1 MHRPSLHRAAT
12 VNMRI
17 STAPRSLFV
26 GYLTSIQALDRPLF
40 SVVKRNWPLYMYEAI
55 ELALFMI
62 SACAF
67 SLLLFDSSSPAF
79 RAFPSTVVRRIL
91 MAIAMGIT
99 AVLIIHSPMGKRSGA
114 HFNPVITLTYLRLGK
129 IGLCD
134 AVFYVAFQFIGGI
147 LGVAAAASA
156 FGKSLSK
163 PTIDYAITV
172 PGRYGIVA
180 AFFAELFMATVLM
193 AVVLLLSNTARLAI
207 YVSYSVGILIALY
220 TFFFAQISGFSIN
233 PARTTGSALFA
244 GVWTAGWLYFVAPL
258 LGMFSAA
265 EIYTRLSVNASVL
278 CAKLHPDPALPCPFF
293 CSFPG
298 HRHLRDP
305 HAFDAEPVVVKMPMG
320 SPSGDQL
327 GEHSRGEEFRR

>member
-1 MHRPSLHRAAT
+1 MHYSDLHRATT
-12 VNMRI
+12 VNMRTP
-17 STAPRSLFV
+17 TAPRSPLR
-26 GYLTSIQALDRPLF
+26 YITSVQALVKPLF
-40 SVVKRNWPLYMYEAI
+40 SVFKRNWPLYIYEAI

-67 SLLLFDSSSPAF
+67 TLVLFDPSSPAF
-79 RAFPSTVVRRIL
+79 RLFPNGFVRRIL
-91 MAIAMGIT
+91 MAIAMGFT

-134 AVFYVAFQFIGGI
+134 AAFYVVFQFIGGI
-147 LGVAAAASA
+147 CGVAIAAAV
-156 FGKSLSK
+156 FGNSLSR
-163 PTIDYAITV
+163 PAVEYAVTV

-180 AFFAELFMATVLM
+180 AFFAELFMAIVLM
-193 AVVLLLSNTARLAI
+193 AVVLLLSNTAQLAI

-220 TFFFAQISGFSIN
+220 TFFFAPISGFSIN

-258 LGMFSAA
+258 VGMFSAA

-278 CAKLHPDPALPCPFF
+278 CAKLHPDPALPCPFL

-298 HRHLRDP
+298 HRHLWDS
-305 HAFDAEPVVVKMPMG
+305 HVFDTKPMVVKMPIR
-320 SPSGDQL
+320 SESDSQF
-327 GEHSRGEEFRR
+327 GEHPRDEEFRR